1 MEEEEEREN
10 GKKKKKNDI
19 PVCMKEKEEMII
31 CDFDFSFGLSGK
43 SSFSPSF
50 SLCPFVNSLSA

>member
-1 MEEEEEREN
+1 MEEGEEREN
-10 GKKKKKNDI
+10 GKKKNDI

-31 CDFDFSFGLSGK
+31 CDFDFGLSGK

-50 SLCPFVNSLSA
+50 SLCPFVNSLPA